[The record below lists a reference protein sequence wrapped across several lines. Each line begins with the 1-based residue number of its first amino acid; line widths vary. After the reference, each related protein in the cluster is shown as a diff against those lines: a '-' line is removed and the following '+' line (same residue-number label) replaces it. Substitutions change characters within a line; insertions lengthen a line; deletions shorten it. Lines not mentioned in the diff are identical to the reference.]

1 LTKRIQRGRTIMC
14 GIVGIVQLAG
24 SKRVTEQEI
33 LRMRQMM
40 RHRGPDG
47 EGSYINERAS
57 LGLGAVRLAI
67 VDPENGHQPIRSPE
81 GGAVIVMNGEI
92 YGYKE
97 LRRTL
102 ELDGAKFRTHS
113 DTEVVLNL
121 YLKRGLELTSELD
134 GEFAFA
140 IADERHDQVII
151 ARDRFGLKP
160 LYYTVHEG
168 RLYFGSEIKT
178 LLADPSIPRKVNLT
192 TVVQQMMRAD
202 SLART
207 FLEGIQVVP
216 PGHMLVVR
224 EGKLEVRRYWEP
236 ELPRATDFD
245 TSLSVMEHTRELKR
259 LITESVK
266 KRMIADVEVGC
277 YLSGGLDSSI
287 VAHLMQQHSGKPIKT
302 FSIRFTNER
311 FDESRFARE
320 MAAHIGSEHHEVTV
334 SEVDLA
340 RNLPQALFHCEHL
353 VQSTD
358 GVGKYLLSREVRK
371 HVKAVMTGEG
381 HDELCFGYPW
391 HKTTKLLTDWDRRR
405 AAILRGM
412 VSNRETAPKGL
423 DLTESEHSDMAEL
436 VARHGF
442 YPVSAGNIR
451 EMERFAPELF
461 SPDLIAQV
469 RGMDARDI
477 YREDLDPRS
486 LLGRTL
492 MSQNQYEFIKKT
504 LPYYCLRYLGSE
516 IEMANSIE
524 GRLPFFDLAFV
535 SHAFKV
541 PPRYHV
547 LGLREKN
554 LLRTAFAEEL
564 PSSIIKRTKHGYSAE
579 ILDGFLGAG
588 APEYFNHFLSESS
601 LARTGIFN
609 PKQTQTVLNTIREN
623 RVTGQERVLYQKSI
637 MLILAFQ
644 LMHEMFIERLP
655 SDGKAAVY
663 A

>member
-1 LTKRIQRGRTIMC
+1 LTKRLRRERAIMC
-14 GIVGIVQLAG
+14 GIVGIVQLTG
-24 SKRVTEQEI
+24 SERVTEQEI
-33 LRMRQMM
+33 VRMRQMM

-47 EGSYINERAS
+47 EGAYINPGAS
-57 LGLGAVRLAI
+57 LGLGSVRLAI
-67 VDPENGHQPIRSPE
+67 VDPEHGHQPISSPE

-92 YGYKE
+92 YGYKD
-97 LRRTL
+97 LRRAL
-102 ELDGAKFRTHS
+102 EKEGAKFRTHS
-113 DTEVVLNL
+113 DTEVVLTL
-121 YLKRGLELTSELD
+121 YLKRGLDLLSELD

-140 IADERHDQVII
+140 IADERRNQVLIV
-151 ARDRFGLKP
+151 RDRFGLKP

-168 RLYFGSEIKT
+168 RLYFGSELKT
-178 LLADPSIPRKVNLT
+178 LLADPRIPRRVNFT

-207 FLEGIQVVP
+207 FFEGIEVVP
-216 PGHMLVVR
+216 PGHMLLIR
-224 EGKLEVRRYWEP
+224 NGKFELRRYWEP
-236 ELPRATDFD
+236 ALPKATDFD
-245 TSLSVMEHTRELKR
+245 SSLPVMEHVREMKR

-287 VAHLMQQHSGKPIKT
+287 VAHLMQRESSRPIKT

-320 MAAHIGSEHHEVTV
+320 MAAHIGSEHHEVSV

-391 HKTTKLLTDWDRRR
+391 HKTAKLLTDWDRRR
-405 AAILRGM
+405 AAMLRGL

-423 DLTESEHSDMAEL
+423 DLTESEHLDMAGL
-436 VARHGF
+436 IARYGF
-442 YPVSAGNIR
+442 YPVSAGNIL
-451 EMERFAPELF
+451 EMERFAPALF
-461 SPDLIAQV
+461 SPDLVAQV
-469 RGMDARDI
+469 RAMDARDI
-477 YREDLDPRS
+477 YREDLDPQS
-486 LLGRTL
+486 LLGRSL
-492 MSQNQYEFIKKT
+492 LSQNQYEFIKKT

-554 LLRTAFAEEL
+554 LLRTAFADEL
-564 PSSIIKRTKHGYSAE
+564 PPSIIKRTKHGYSAE

-588 APEYFNHFLSESS
+588 APGYFEHFLSESS
-601 LARTGIFN
+601 LAKTGLFN
-609 PKQTQTVLNTIREN
+609 PKHVQTVLSAIREN
-623 RVTGQERVLYQKSI
+623 RVTGQERVLHQKSI

-655 SDGKAAVY
+655 LDGKAPTY